1 MLISKP
7 SVYKFEIEDE
17 SDFIVMGCDGIYDKL
32 SNLEIFDVIW
42 KFKQKGFVR
51 NNIHEL
57 SGLVTDAVMKLSLKK
72 YTTDNITCI
81 FISFENFKKKMSEE
95 SYERRIFGAIP
106 SMVVHQMNGEVD
118 LSGFNHQNGLI
129 NCFQSKKLK

>member
-51 NNIHEL
+51 NDIHEL
-57 SGLVTDAVMKLSLKK
+57 SGLVTDAVIDRKS
-72 YTTDNITCI
+72 
-81 FISFENFKKKMSEE
+81 
-95 SYERRIFGAIP
+95 
-106 SMVVHQMNGEVD
+106 VV
-118 LSGFNHQNGLI
+118 
-129 NCFQSKKLK
+129 

>member
-1 MLISKP
+1 
-7 SVYKFEIEDE
+7 
-17 SDFIVMGCDGIYDKL
+17 MGCDGIYDKL

-51 NNIHEL
+51 NDIHEL

-118 LSGFNHQNGLI
+118 LSGFNHQNGLM
-129 NCFQSKKLK
+129 NCFQNKKLK